1 MLVRTNLADMKTTPA
16 DSHFVTLPHLAPR
29 RADWTRRSRAA
40 VGRTEGGKVAVA
52 IGSGAVETG
61 SRDGE
66 HVDVFLVPGLTDEQ
80 MQSLAAAEAAGAPLT
95 ALAGAM
101 RLLVEVG
108 LSPANAG
115 LVLGLPDKAEV
126 SRLNAIAQMPRAVLR
141 ELARLGLTRNHARWL
156 LGLPEAEMLG
166 GLSELESELQRA
178 RGPEGSGL
186 GPESRRKRRRG
197 RMRQI
202 GISVADVRRWRA
214 SLTTS
219 TAPTAVPAD
228 PAVLSA
234 AASESARLS
243 EVLGA
248 PVEIEVGATDGRNV
262 RMGFFSVEALAGLM
276 QHLGHATGDAP
287 APPEGAGMRWL
298 AMDGITDDELAYLTG
313 TADS

>member
-1 MLVRTNLADMKTTPA
+1 MKTTPA
-16 DSHFVTLPHLAPR
+16 ASHFVTLPHLAPR

-40 VGRTEGGKVAVA
+40 VGRAEGGRITVA
-52 IGSGAVETG
+52 IGSGAVERG

-66 HVDVFLVPGLTDEQ
+66 HVEVFLVPGLTDEQ
-80 MQSLAAAEAAGAPLT
+80 MQRLAAAEAAGAPLT

-101 RLLVEVG
+101 RLLVEIG

-186 GPESRRKRRRG
+186 GPGSRRKRRRG

-202 GISVADVRRWRA
+202 GISVADVRRWRT
-214 SLTTS
+214 SRTTPA
-219 TAPTAVPAD
+219 TAPAAD
-228 PAVLSA
+228 PTVLSA
-234 AASESARLS
+234 AASESVRLS

-276 QHLGHATGDAP
+276 QQLGSAAGDAP
-287 APPEGAGMRWL
+287 APPKGAKMRWL
-298 AMDGITDDELAYLTG
+298 TLDGITDDELAYLAG
-313 TADS
+313 PAEP